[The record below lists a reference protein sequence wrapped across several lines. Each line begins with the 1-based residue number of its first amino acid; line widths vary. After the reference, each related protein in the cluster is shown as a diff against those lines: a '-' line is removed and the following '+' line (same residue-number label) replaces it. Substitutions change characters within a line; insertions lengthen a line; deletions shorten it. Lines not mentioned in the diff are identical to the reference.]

1 MCGKFDI
8 RRQIQSVKTG
18 LEIYLFTHQASGHK
32 AALDFSQNLYAEYKF
47 YHTVQ
52 VKFKIDYKIVS
63 YVVAIY
69 TFLVKIYN

>member
-32 AALDFSQNLYAEYKF
+32 AVLDLSQNLYAEYKVLS
-47 YHTVQ
+47 YRTS
-52 VKFKIDYKIVS
+52 KIQ
-63 YVVAIY
+63 
-69 TFLVKIYN
+69 N